1 MVKRITELKRKTK
14 EVEID
19 LKLNIDGEGKTH
31 IDTGIGL
38 LDHML
43 ELFTFHGL
51 FDLDLKAKTP
61 KKIDLHHTNEDIGIV
76 LGEAFKKGLKNKKG
90 INRFGF
96 FSVPMEDN
104 LATVILDICGRGY
117 FKLKIEGLDPYS
129 LKDQEGYSLKEM
141 EHLLDAFA
149 KNLGMN
155 LYVKIETSLNKDI
168 HSIMEPVFKALGIAL
183 KQATSKDPRRKNIP
197 STKGIID

>member
-1 MVKRITELKRKTK
+1 
-14 EVEID
+14 
-19 LKLNIDGEGKTH
+19 
-31 IDTGIGL
+31 
-38 LDHML
+38 
-43 ELFTFHGL
+43 
-51 FDLDLKAKTP
+51 
-61 KKIDLHHTNEDIGIV
+61 
-76 LGEAFKKGLKNKKG
+76 
-90 INRFGF
+90 
-96 FSVPMEDN
+96 
-104 LATVILDICGRGY
+104 
-117 FKLKIEGLDPYS
+117 